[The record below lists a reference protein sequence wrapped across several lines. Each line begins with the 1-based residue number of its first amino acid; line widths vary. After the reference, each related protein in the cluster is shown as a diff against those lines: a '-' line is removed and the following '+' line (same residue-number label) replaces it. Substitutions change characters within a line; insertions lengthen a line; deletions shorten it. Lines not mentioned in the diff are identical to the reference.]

1 MDRQIEYVGGQ
12 PERPPVRPWGL
23 LAVVPAVLIMG
34 LGVVLVGPGLAEA
47 GRSLGQGAFPYTVQ
61 VRGTWSAADQV
72 VGSPADLVL
81 DVKNTDRRSLNG
93 ISIHLSGLS
102 PRWTLTGASPDGQ
115 ITGTTVRFAQVLRP
129 GESETLQL
137 HLLAI
142 QAGASTLRLN
152 MTPAGGGQTIRLVT
166 DTGAA
171 RGLSAAVTVR
181 EATATD
187 LGARPKLYYNDANLV
202 NEAALFRMHIDN
214 SGVVRIT
221 SVTVRFSQL
230 PGSFELQSSQPAGR
244 LSSDGR
250 SVTFPI
256 TLDPGQ
262 GIDLNI
268 NYVPHQTGAYPV
280 SIQFFLQDQTTA
292 LVLDDGTQA
301 IDVPITVH

>member
-12 PERPPVRPWGL
+12 PDRPPVRPWWL
-23 LAVVPAVLIMG
+23 LAVVPAVLIVG
-34 LGVVLVGPGLAEA
+34 LGVVVAGPGLADA
-47 GRSLGQGAFPYTVQ
+47 ARSMGQGSFAYTVQ
-61 VRGTWSAADQV
+61 VRGTWTAADQV

-81 DVKNTDRRSLNG
+81 DVKNTDSRSLNG

-115 ITGTTVRFAQVLRP
+115 IAGTTLSFPRVLRP
-129 GESETLQL
+129 GESETLTL
-137 HLLAI
+137 HLLAV
-142 QAGASTLRLN
+142 QSGASTLRLS
-152 MTPAGGGQTIRLVT
+152 MTPAGGGQTIHLVT

-171 RGLSAAVTVR
+171 RGLSASVTVR

-202 NEAALFRMHIDN
+202 NQAALFRMHIDN

-230 PGSFELQSSQPAGR
+230 PGSFELQSSQPAGT
-244 LSSDGR
+244 LSADGG
-250 SVTFPI
+250 SVTFPLS
-256 TLDPGQ
+256 LDPGQ

-268 NYVPHQTGAYPV
+268 NYVPHQTGAYHV
-280 SIQFFLQDQTTA
+280 SIQFFLQDQTSP

>member
-1 MDRQIEYVGGQ
+1 M
-12 PERPPVRPWGL
+12 
-23 LAVVPAVLIMG
+23 
-34 LGVVLVGPGLAEA
+34 
-47 GRSLGQGAFPYTVQ
+47 GQGSFAYTVQ

-81 DVKNTDRRSLNG
+81 DVKNTDSRSLNG

-102 PRWTLTGASPDGQ
+102 PRWTLTGATPDGQ
-115 ITGTTVRFAQVLRP
+115 ITGTTLRFPRVLRP
-129 GESETLQL
+129 GESETLTL
-137 HLLAI
+137 HLLAV
-142 QAGASTLRLN
+142 QSGASTLRLS
-152 MTPAGGGQTIRLVT
+152 MTPAGGGQTIHLVT

-171 RGLSAAVTVR
+171 RGLSASVTVR

-230 PGSFELQSSQPAGR
+230 PGSFELQSSQPAGT
-244 LSSDGR
+244 LSADGR
-250 SVTFPI
+250 SVTFPLS
-256 TLDPGQ
+256 LDPGQ

-268 NYVPHQTGAYPV
+268 DYMPHQTGAYRV
-280 SIQFFLQDQTTA
+280 SIQFFLQDQTSP

>member
-12 PERPPVRPWGL
+12 PDRPPVRPWWL
-23 LAVVPAVLIMG
+23 LAAVPAVLIVG
-34 LGVVLVGPGLAEA
+34 LGVVVAGPGLADA
-47 GRSLGQGAFPYTVQ
+47 ARSMGQRSFAYTVE

-72 VGSPADLVL
+72 VGSPADLAL
-81 DVKNTDRRSLNG
+81 EVKNTDSRSLNG
-93 ISIHLSGLS
+93 ISIHLSGVS

-115 ITGTTVRFAQVLRP
+115 ITGTTLRFPRVLHP
-129 GESETLQL
+129 GESETLTL
-137 HLLAI
+137 HLLAV
-142 QAGASTLRLN
+142 QSGASTLRLS
-152 MTPAGGGQTIRLVT
+152 MTPAGGGQTIHLVT

-171 RGLSAAVTVR
+171 RGLSASVTVR

-202 NEAALFRMHIDN
+202 NQAALFRMHIDN

-221 SVTVRFSQL
+221 SVTIRFSQL
-230 PGSFELQSSQPAGR
+230 PGSFELQSSQPAGT
-244 LSSDGR
+244 LSADGR
-250 SVTFPI
+250 SVTFPLS
-256 TLDPGQ
+256 LDPGQ

-268 NYVPHQTGAYPV
+268 NYLPHQTGAYRV
-280 SIQFFLQDQTTA
+280 SIQFFLQDQTSP

>member
-12 PERPPVRPWGL
+12 PDRPPARSWWL
-23 LAVVPAVLIMG
+23 LAVVPAVLIVG
-34 LGVVLVGPGLAEA
+34 LGVVVAGPAMAEA
-47 GRSLGQGAFPYTVQ
+47 GRSMGQGAFPYTVQ

-81 DVKNTDRRSLNG
+81 DVKNTDSRSLNG
-93 ISIHLSGLS
+93 IAIHLSGLS
-102 PRWTLTGASPDGQ
+102 PRWTLTGATPESQ
-115 ITGTTVRFAQVLRP
+115 ITGTTIRFAQVLRP

-142 QAGASTLRLN
+142 KSGASQLKLS
-152 MTPAGGGQTIRLVT
+152 MTPAGGGQIIRLIT
-166 DTGAA
+166 DTGSA
-171 RGLSAAVTVR
+171 RGLSASVTVR
-181 EATATD
+181 DATTTD

-202 NEAALFRMHIDN
+202 NQASLFRMHIDN

-230 PGSFELQSSQPAGR
+230 PGSFELQSSQPPGT
-244 LSSDGR
+244 LSADGR

-256 TLDPGQ
+256 SLDPGQ

-268 NYVPHQTGAYPV
+268 NYVPHQTGAYRV
-280 SIQFFLQDQTTA
+280 SLQFFLQDQTSP

>member
-12 PERPPVRPWGL
+12 PDRPPVRPWWL
-23 LAVVPAVLIMG
+23 LAVVPAVLIVG
-34 LGVVLVGPGLAEA
+34 LGVVVAGPGLADA
-47 GRSLGQGAFPYTVQ
+47 ARSMGQGSFAYTVQ
-61 VRGTWSAADQV
+61 VRGTWTAADQV

-81 DVKNTDRRSLNG
+81 DVKNTDSRSLNG

-115 ITGTTVRFAQVLRP
+115 ITATTLRFPRVLRP
-129 GESETLQL
+129 GESETLTL
-137 HLLAI
+137 HLLAV
-142 QAGASTLRLN
+142 QSGPSTLRLS
-152 MTPAGGGQTIRLVT
+152 MTPAGGGQTIHLIT

-171 RGLSAAVTVR
+171 RGLSASVTVR

-202 NEAALFRMHIDN
+202 NQAALFRMHIDN

-230 PGSFELQSSQPAGR
+230 PGSFELQSSQPAGT
-244 LSSDGR
+244 LSADGR

-256 TLDPGQ
+256 LLDPGQ

-268 NYVPHQTGAYPV
+268 NYVPRQTGAYHV
-280 SIQFFLQDQTTA
+280 SIQFFLQDQTSP

-301 IDVPITVH
+301 IDVPINVH

>member
-12 PERPPVRPWGL
+12 PDRPPVRPWWL
-23 LAVVPAVLIMG
+23 LAVVPAVLILG
-34 LGVVLVGPGLAEA
+34 LGVVVAGPGLADA
-47 GRSLGQGAFPYTVQ
+47 ARSMGQGSFAYTVQ

-81 DVKNTDRRSLNG
+81 DVKNTDSRSLNG

-102 PRWTLTGASPDGQ
+102 PRWALTGASPDGQ
-115 ITGTTVRFAQVLRP
+115 ITGTTLRFPRVLRP
-129 GESETLQL
+129 GESETLTL
-137 HLLAI
+137 HLLAV
-142 QAGASTLRLN
+142 QSGASTLRLS
-152 MTPAGGGQTIRLVT
+152 MTPAGGGQTIHLVT

-171 RGLSAAVTVR
+171 RGLSASVTVR

-230 PGSFELQSSQPAGR
+230 PGSFELQSSQPAGT
-244 LSSDGR
+244 LSADGR
-250 SVTFPI
+250 SVTFPLS
-256 TLDPGQ
+256 LDPGQ

-268 NYVPHQTGAYPV
+268 DYMPHQTGAYRV
-280 SIQFFLQDQTTA
+280 SIQFFLQDQTSP